1 MWHKA
6 DISISTGTQ
15 LLPFR
20 LFDVVNVVVVVV
32 VVVVGGGG
40 GGGGGGVGGS
50 VVVVVD
56 VVTTRLYPREPVFVV
71 RLNIVASTSSFE
83 RLRRR
88 GGGGGEGGREEEGGR
103 GEEGQRGVRT
113 VVVEVVATLLEEEE
127 REKVEVEKEE
137 EEEEEKE
144 EEEEEERRND
154 VVRVLGSNFCGSSGT
169 LDNSKSD
176 YSTSQEWITI
186 GYWITPAIIDIVWKI
201 FEFGRLQQPPTADA
215 VTAKQLCGVSVD
227 SVIPKIFQ
235 VDSSGGKKPSREKE
249 SRTRLE
255 SSIIAV
261 SKSPRCVGR
270 RRFFGRWRNHWLAK
284 EKGFGVS

>member
-1 MWHKA
+1 M
-6 DISISTGTQ
+6 TT
-15 LLPFR
+15 
-20 LFDVVNVVVVVV
+20 
-32 VVVVGGGG
+32 
-40 GGGGGGVGGS
+40 
-50 VVVVVD
+50 
-56 VVTTRLYPREPVFVV
+56 VTP

-103 GEEGQRGVRT
+103 GGEGQRGVRT

-137 EEEEEKE
+137 EEEEEKEE

-201 FEFGRLQQPPTADA
+201 FEFG
-215 VTAKQLCGVSVD
+215 
-227 SVIPKIFQ
+227 I
-235 VDSSGGKKPSREKE
+235 
-249 SRTRLE
+249 RLE
-255 SSIIAV
+255 PSASAIG
-261 SKSPRCVGR
+261 PTDP
-270 RRFFGRWRNHWLAK
+270 LAMTLCPT
-284 EKGFGVS
+284 